1 MYMVTYGLLEFDRN
15 SELNIILDCY
25 CSAFIFNSQDI
36 LLSRTSTFTWGYSF
50 FICKVWVFQPLLELK
65 KDLQTQAKMS
75 SLSQSGI
82 WLFFAKTFDLPS
94 FSIPPPILFIS
105 GRQVP
110 PCILTFVFGRV
121 PQACCPLLCGHRGIP
136 HLVSFQQYEYCCI
149 QFSIS
154 GANVFLIM

>member
-94 FSIPPPILFIS
+94 FSIPPPQYYLYRVGKSHHASSHLSLAEFPRLVVLF
-105 GRQVP
+105 
-110 PCILTFVFGRV
+110 FVD
-121 PQACCPLLCGHRGIP
+121 I
-136 HLVSFQQYEYCCI
+136 
-149 QFSIS
+149 
-154 GANVFLIM
+154 GAFPT